1 MSERGRACDH
11 RVRRLALVALS
22 SFLVLLPAV
31 AVAQGS
37 DDGRTSPADD
47 ESLLAERYAPV
58 VMIKA
63 QDGPCD
69 TRGEPFEP
77 APVEIVLDNPEIFL
91 RQVGNDDPVAMRGPS
106 GRDLFDL
113 REGWYL
119 DFPGDALEPG
129 CVFEQDF
136 RRFFDGRSVVY
147 AHVAEEAARPGYL
160 ALQYWFF
167 WYHNPAKNDHEGD
180 WEFIQLLFEADS
192 VDEALT
198 EPPVAVGYAQHTGG
212 ERATWDDDKFERDG
226 DRPVVYAARGSHASY
241 FGSALYLGRSSSE
254 GFGCDD
260 TDGPSRRL
268 DPAVVLLPDRVDDPD
283 DPLAWLSF
291 QGRWGQR
298 EAGFFNGPT
307 GPYAKARWTE
317 PVTWHEG
324 LRSSSVVIPGGDGAG
339 DAVVSTFCRAVEI
352 GSTALVTTL
361 RSPAAAV
368 VVLAGLGT
376 AILLLVRRTRWSP
389 VETHPLVAERRTGQ
403 ILRASGR
410 VWVPNA
416 RKMLAIGV
424 VYVPVAIVVSIV
436 QAGIQAIPFVD
447 DLVELAGDRSGLA
460 FVVPLA
466 VGGIG
471 DLLAFVYV
479 AAAVAR
485 LLGERDDGRVVPT
498 LDELRRLLAAVARA
512 SAVVL
517 VLLLSVVGV
526 PWAIRQ
532 LVRYQFVPHAVAL
545 ERCTPTGA
553 LRRSSELVAGRW
565 WWTAGLV
572 LGVELV
578 AITLGFVV
586 AVVVLLAVPG
596 LPLWAFNIVASVIHL
611 VLIPIAAAA
620 VGYAY
625 GNLVAR
631 SSARAPDEQGS
642 TTVVPA

>member
-1 MSERGRACDH
+1 M
-11 RVRRLALVALS
+11 LVGIASL
-22 SFLVLLPAV
+22 LVLLPTTAG
-31 AVAQGS
+31 AQVP
-37 DDGRTSPADD
+37 DDGATAPTDD
-47 ESLLAERYAPV
+47 ELVLAERYTPV
-58 VMIKA
+58 VVVKE

-69 TRGEPFEP
+69 TGGEPFEP

-91 RQVGNDDPVAMRGPS
+91 RQVGNDDPVALRGP
-106 GRDLFDL
+106 GAADLFDL

-129 CVFEQDF
+129 CIFEQDF

-147 AHVAEEAARPGYL
+147 AHVAREPARPGFL
-160 ALQYWFF
+160 ALQYWLF

-192 VDEALT
+192 VDEALN

-212 ERATWDDDKFERDG
+212 ERATWDDAKLEREG

-268 DPAVVLLPDRVDDPD
+268 DPAVVLLPDRVDDPE

-307 GPYAKARWTE
+307 GPFAKARWSE

-324 LRSSSVVIPGGDGAG
+324 LRDSSVVIPGGDGAG
-339 DAVVSTFCRAVEI
+339 DAVVGTFCRAVEI

-361 RSPAAAV
+361 RSPAAALSALV
-368 VVLAGLGT
+368 VAGAAL
-376 AILLLVRRTRWSP
+376 LLLVRRTRWSP
-389 VETHPLVAERRTGQ
+389 VETQPLVASRRTGQ
-403 ILRASGR
+403 ILRAAGR
-410 VWVPNA
+410 VWIPNA
-416 RKMLAIGV
+416 RQMLAIGV
-424 VYVPVAIVVSIV
+424 VYVPVAIAVSIV
-436 QAGIQAIPFVD
+436 QVGIQAIPFVD
-447 DLVELAGDRSGLA
+447 DLVELAGGRSGVA

-466 VGGIG
+466 VGGIA

-485 LLGERDDGRVVPT
+485 LLSDPENGRVTPT
-498 LDELRRLLAAVARA
+498 VDELRRLLLTVARA
-512 SAVVL
+512 AAVVV
-517 VLLLSVVGV
+517 VLLLSVVGI

-532 LVRYQFVPHAVAL
+532 LVRYQFAPHAVVL
-545 ERCTPTGA
+545 EGDTPTGA
-553 LRRSSELVAGRW
+553 LRRSTELVAGRW

-572 LGVELV
+572 LGVEIV
-578 AITLGFVV
+578 AVTLGFVV
-586 AVVVLLAVPG
+586 AVVVLLAVPA
-596 LPLWAFNIVASVIHL
+596 LPMWAFNIVAALIHL

-625 GNLVAR
+625 GSLVAR
-631 SSARAPDEQGS
+631 SSTSDSEELD
-642 TTVVPA
+642 TVVPV